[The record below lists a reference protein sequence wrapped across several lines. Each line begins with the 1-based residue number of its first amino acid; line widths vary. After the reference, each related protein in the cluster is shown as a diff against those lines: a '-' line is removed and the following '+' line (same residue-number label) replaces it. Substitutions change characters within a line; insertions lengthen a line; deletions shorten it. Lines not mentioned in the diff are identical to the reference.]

1 MKVIFLQDVKGKGKK
16 GEIKEVPLGY
26 AQNFLIKK
34 NLAKEATKQAI
45 GELKGKQKSE
55 EKHAAELLAEAK
67 RVNEQLEKEENRLQF
82 TEKVG
87 PDGRTF
93 GSITAKKIAEGL
105 QKQFGIKIDKR
116 HIELEHP
123 IRAIGLI
130 EVPVKLHKE
139 VNAQIKLNI
148 KNSAE

>member
-1 MKVIFLQDVKGKGKK
+1 M
-16 GEIKEVPLGY
+16 
-26 AQNFLIKK
+26 
-34 NLAKEATKQAI
+34 
-45 GELKGKQKSE
+45 KGKQKSE

-67 RVNEQLEKEENRLQF
+67 QVKEQLEKKKIVFNLLRRSDQTDDF
-82 TEKVG
+82 W
-87 PDGRTF
+87 F
-93 GSITAKKIAEGL
+93 NYSQKIAEGL
-105 QKQFGIKIDKR
+105 QKQFGIKVDKR

-139 VNAQIKLNI
+139 VSAQIKLNI

>member
-1 MKVIFLQDVKGKGKK
+1 MKVIFLEDVKGKGKK
-16 GEIKEVPLGY
+16 GQIKEVPTGY

-34 NLAKEATKQAI
+34 NLAKEATNQSI
-45 GELKGKQKSE
+45 GELKGKQKAE
-55 EKHAAELLAEAK
+55 EKAQAELLAEAQATK
-67 RVNEQLEKEENRLQF
+67 KALENEKTVVSF

-93 GSITAKKIAEGL
+93 GSITAKKIADEL
-105 QKQFGIKIDKR
+105 KKQFNISVDKR
-116 HIELEHP
+116 HIDLDHP

-139 VNAQIKLNI
+139 VKAEIKL
-148 KNSAE
+148 KVDQA

>member
-1 MKVIFLQDVKGKGKK
+1 MQQLNELRRQALEKLELEICGKFRRTST
-16 GEIKEVPLGY
+16 EQPL
-26 AQNFLIKK
+26 L
-34 NLAKEATKQAI
+34 
-45 GELKGKQKSE
+45 KQKSE

-67 RVNEQLEKEENRLQF
+67 RVKEQLEKEENRLQF

-105 QKQFGIKIDKR
+105 QKQLGIKIDKR